1 VAVFV
6 AGRFSRAKLDER
18 RSDVGGN
25 SGSAEEIGLVEGHVH
40 AVEHDEQHDD
50 DGCRFERVHIRPP

>member
-6 AGRFSRAKLDER
+6 DGRFSRAELNER
-18 RSDVGGN
+18 WSDVGGR
-25 SGSAEEIGLVEGHVH
+25 SGSAEKIRLVEGHVH